1 MTNTRPDVRP
11 QQHVDDRQVEE
22 KWRAYPNTVLEF
34 AGSPPLRLD
43 LREPVTDDTRAALAA
58 LGLGAAF
65 GVFTAE
71 NPAGENAEDAPT
83 ERAEERRERANDRR
97 SCQLEREL
105 DARGVAYVP
114 VDGVSPDGQYREHCI
129 ATLVA
134 RDDAVALARRYAQLA
149 LFWFDGEAFWLLPAL
164 ADERATRLPIA
175 GRHS

>member
-1 MTNTRPDVRP
+1 VTNTRPDVGP
-11 QQHVDDRQVEE
+11 PQHVDEQQVEE
-22 KWRAYPNTVLEF
+22 KWRAYPNTILEF

-43 LREPVTDDTRAALAA
+43 LRERVTDDTRAALAA

-97 SCQLEREL
+97 NSQLEREL
-105 DARGVAYVP
+105 DARAVEYVP

-134 RDDAVALARRYAQLA
+134 RDEAVALARRYAQLA
-149 LFWFDGEAFWLLPAL
+149 LFWFDGESFWLLPAL
-164 ADERATRLPIA
+164 ATKPAMRLPISERD
-175 GRHS
+175 G

>member
-1 MTNTRPDVRP
+1 MTNTRTDVGPP
-11 QQHVDDRQVEE
+11 QTVDEQQVDE
-22 KWRAYPNTVLEF
+22 KWRAYPNTILEF
-34 AGSPPLRLD
+34 AGRPPLRLD
-43 LREPVTDDTRAALAA
+43 LRERVTDDTRAALAA
-58 LGLGAAF
+58 LGLATAF

-97 SCQLEREL
+97 ISQLEREL

-114 VDGVSPDGQYREHCI
+114 VDGVSPDGRYREHCI
-129 ATLVA
+129 ATLTT

-164 ADERATRLPIA
+164 ASKRATRLPIA
-175 GRHS
+175 GRHG